1 MRKIPMFIL
10 GLIFVFTIRLNPAL
24 AQTVTPT
31 PASTVVPTNVAS
43 TITPTPVVLPVPQGI
58 SAVMISDD
66 RIDVSWKSST
76 GASSYEVYRNDEL
89 VAIVSSLFYSDNGL
103 DAETSYSYKVRAYD
117 GSNYSSYSTNVSA
130 TTRSTSA
137 QGTPEPTIPLGPD
150 DNKLKPSVQ
159 ETYSYVTVGSVKYGY
174 NEVTAFDSGE
184 EFIILGRTE
193 EYADVEIVVASD
205 PTSYFAKADD
215 DGFWEVSVNTGIL
228 EEGDHTFK
236 IIISTSDFPEK
247 YESEEYK
254 FEINPKTE
262 PTVAP
267 VTESTFGSRLN
278 RIILVV
284 IVLVVLLFIILI
296 VVAVKKG
303 WFKKF
308 KSTTPQGDGSTQG
321 ENMELNNL
329 IQLDHEGES
338 APLDTS
344 VSQGTI
350 NNTAIPTTSIPV
362 VETSSTTEQ
371 VQAEKGEQTAPSQ
384 AEAMLNQTQPV
395 TTEESPQEIVETS
408 EEEVV
413 VQDKQPEIVSSALS
427 EEDSTMVG
435 SESTGRVDSDDS
447 EVTEMTIDT
456 EDESKDGLNIEEV
469 ASIPNE
475 VDTAMSDTDSVVDTK
490 DVGSTEPLE
499 DQVVRENAEE
509 IPTLQEETTP
519 EVIADVNTPSNDEAL
534 PSFST
539 SETDEV
545 TMGTDDSSAKID
557 NEIENDYSSTTPA
570 EKDESIQEDIVDDDE
585 MVTRDGLYTGSQE
598 SVPNVVAEET
608 PASEPEQEIDENPN
622 DVNGL

>member
-1 MRKIPMFIL
+1 MFIL
-10 GLIFVFTIRLNPAL
+10 GLIFVFTIRINPAL
-24 AQTVTPT
+24 AQTVTPS
-31 PASTVVPTNVAS
+31 PASTAVPTNVAS

-76 GASSYEVYRNDEL
+76 GASSYEVYRNDGL

-117 GSNYSSYSTNVSA
+117 GTNYSAYSTNVSA
-130 TTRSTSA
+130 TTRSASA

-174 NEVTAFDSGE
+174 NELTVFDSGE

-193 EYADVEIVVASD
+193 EYADIEIVVASD

-236 IIISTSDFPEK
+236 IIISTPDFPEK

-254 FEINPKTE
+254 FEINPKME

-278 RIILVV
+278 RIILVA
-284 IVLVVLLFIILI
+284 IVLVVLLFIVLI
-296 VVAVKKG
+296 IIAVKKG
-303 WFKKF
+303 WFKKL

-321 ENMELNNL
+321 GNMELNNL

-350 NNTAIPTTSIPV
+350 NNTAIPITPIPV

-371 VQAEKGEQTAPSQ
+371 VQAEKGEQTAQNQ

-395 TTEESPQEIVETS
+395 TTEESPQEMVETS

-427 EEDSTMVG
+427 EEDSTMVR

-456 EDESKDGLNIEEV
+456 EDESKDGLNIEEI

-490 DVGSTEPLE
+490 DGGSTEPLE

-519 EVIADVNTPSNDEAL
+519 EVIADVNTPSIDEAL

-539 SETDEV
+539 PETDEV

-585 MVTRDGLYTGSQE
+585 MVTRDGLYTASQE
-598 SVPNVVAEET
+598 SVPNVVTEET
-608 PASEPEQEIDENPN
+608 PASEPEQETDENPN
-622 DVNGL
+622 DINGL